1 MTDEELRE
9 RLGDKEDGW
18 TERKSKGVSSEDI
31 KKTIVAFANS
41 LPEGHQGVLFI
52 GIADKSGAVEG
63 VDDPDKLQKNVRQ
76 LAERSVYPPI
86 YLGHNCRVLREAG
99 KDVVAVIVD
108 ASNNRPHFAGA
119 SYVRVGSESVAASE
133 RQFEHLIAS
142 RTSVARFILEAMRKD
157 ETVLIEEAPDGI
169 QAIKVVRQHAA
180 EWGVSPDRVG
190 LMGFSAGAMVASGAL
205 LQQDAAARPSFAAM
219 IYGGPFGRMP
229 AIPAKLPPTFLAW
242 GARRHGGARA
252 RGQVP

>member
-41 LPEGHQGVLFI
+41 LPDGHQGLLFI
-52 GIADKSGAVEG
+52 GIADKGGAVEG
-63 VDDPDKLQKNVRQ
+63 VDDPDKLQKTVRK
-76 LAERSVYPPI
+76 LAEGSVYPPI

-99 KDVVAVIVD
+99 KDVVAVIVE
-108 ASNNRPHFAGA
+108 ASHKRPHFAGA

-142 RTSVARFILEAMRKD
+142 RTSVARFILEAMRKGD
-157 ETVLIEEAPDGI
+157 VVLIDE
-169 QAIKVVRQHAA
+169 
-180 EWGVSPDRVG
+180 
-190 LMGFSAGAMVASGAL
+190 
-205 LQQDAAARPSFAAM
+205 
-219 IYGGPFGRMP
+219 GRRGYHP
-229 AIPAKLPPTFLAW
+229 
-242 GARRHGGARA
+242 HRA
-252 RGQVP
+252 RCKVEDCNAQFANFTAVQEGWRYSAPLSQITASYQPEMSMMLFSFRD